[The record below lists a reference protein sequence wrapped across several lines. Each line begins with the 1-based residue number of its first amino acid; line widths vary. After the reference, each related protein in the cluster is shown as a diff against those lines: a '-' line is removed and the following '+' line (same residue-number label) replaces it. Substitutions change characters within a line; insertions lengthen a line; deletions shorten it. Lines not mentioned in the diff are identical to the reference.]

1 MSVEVAG
8 NRRKVREMEE
18 AKAVATRGQAPLE
31 HQPMTPMALLQ
42 QAVMQ
47 GGATPETLE
56 KLMGLHERWEAGQ
69 ARKSFDDAI
78 AAAKAEIPVIFK
90 AHEKTGAGGTY
101 RYEDMAGIAK
111 VVDPILAKHGLS
123 YRFKSESNGV
133 VKVTCVIAHRDGH
146 SEENSLTSAPDTSGS
161 KNSIQA
167 IGSAVTYLQRYTLKL
182 ALGLAASKDDD
193 SAIAGDSITDA
204 QWDELSK
211 IITEVG
217 ANVGRFCKH
226 FKIEALVD
234 LPAAKFQTA
243 KEMLEAK
250 RKPAA

>member
-1 MSVEVAG
+1 MAVPSKQEIEVHHA
-8 NRRKVREMEE
+8 
-18 AKAVATRGQAPLE
+18 AQAPMA
-31 HQPMTPMALLQ
+31 MTPMGLLQ

-47 GGATPETLE
+47 GTTTPETLE
-56 KLMGLHERWEAGQ
+56 KLMALHERWEAGQ
-69 ARKSFDDAI
+69 ARKAFDDAI

-193 SAIAGDSITDA
+193 SAIAGSTETISSEQAMELEALLVETGTKRELFMGWLKVDSLLAIPA
-204 QWDELSK
+204 
-211 IITEVG
+211 
-217 ANVGRFCKH
+217 KH
-226 FKIEALVD
+226 F
-234 LPAAKFQTA
+234 PRAKTELEGKKKA
-243 KEMLEAK
+243 KAN
-250 RKPAA
+250 AS